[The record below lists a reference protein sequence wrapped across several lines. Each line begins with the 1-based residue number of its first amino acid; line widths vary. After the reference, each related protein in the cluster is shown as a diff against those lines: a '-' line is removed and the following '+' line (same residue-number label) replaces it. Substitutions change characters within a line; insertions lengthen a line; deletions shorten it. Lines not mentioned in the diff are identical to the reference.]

1 MNTPSQQDHP
11 APWGVA
17 RTSSGWKKHITDR
30 NGRIVIAGLDEKL
43 AVRIVKAVNAAEAQ
57 RIDAESK
64 SGKE

>member
-1 MNTPSQQDHP
+1 MNVPSQQDHP

-17 RTSSGWKKHITDR
+17 RASSNWKKHITDR
-30 NGRIVIAGLDEKL
+30 NGRIVISNLTEEL
-43 AVRIVKAVNAAEAQ
+43 AVRIVKAVNATEAQ